1 MDFPLSFWLKSRY
14 FHLEERAGL
23 GLLGA
28 LSKDVEARVDWRGG
42 NEEFEQ
48 DPKSMG
54 EEAMASGPGRRQGKD
69 RLLLKHALEAL
80 TGQKGRGTA
89 TFFNAETEP

>member
-28 LSKDVEARVDWRGG
+28 LSKDVEARVDWRRG

-48 DPKSMG
+48 DPW
-54 EEAMASGPGRRQGKD
+54 GRRLWPLAQVGGKE
-69 RLLLKHALEAL
+69 K
-80 TGQKGRGTA
+80 TGCS
-89 TFFNAETEP
+89 